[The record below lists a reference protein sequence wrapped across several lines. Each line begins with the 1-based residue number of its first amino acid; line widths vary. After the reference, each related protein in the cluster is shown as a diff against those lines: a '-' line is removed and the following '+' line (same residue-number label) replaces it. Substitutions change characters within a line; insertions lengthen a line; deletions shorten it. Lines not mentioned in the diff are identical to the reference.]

1 MSEVQRI
8 CPQCGG
14 SSGLQMA
21 HCPHCGFDMQAG
33 VPMRQDSSLPAALTK
48 AALPVLA
55 GAASLAVRAGWK
67 LLQSRMTEAA
77 AQQAASQVI
86 RRPTSEPVRRDDLP
100 VIRAKRT
107 VRIRSTWAVG
117 DANGNWRQGASEHVI
132 EFDD

>member
-1 MSEVQRI
+1 MSDVQRI

-33 VPMRQDSSLPAALTK
+33 VPMRQETSLPAALTK

-77 AQQAASQVI
+77 VQQAASQVVT
-86 RRPTSEPVRRDDLP
+86 RPRSESIQRDDLP
-100 VIRAKRT
+100 VVRAKRT

-117 DANGNWRQGASEHVI
+117 DGSGNWRQGAPEHVI